1 MCAQPIDEKAIFKV
15 ACCIESTEAR
25 DDYLNQVCG
34 DNRDILSRVGTL
46 LRMQEESPSF
56 MESPLVGGDPTLDMG
71 PVLERPGTQIG
82 PYKLVQEI
90 GEGGMGVVYMA
101 VQKEPVRRKVALKII
116 KPGMDTREVIAR
128 FGAEEQALAM
138 MDHPNIAKVS

>member
-1 MCAQPIDEKAIFKV
+1 MGAQPIDEKAIFKV

-34 DNRDILSRVGTL
+34 DNREILSRVGTL

-56 MESPLVGGDPTLDMG
+56 MESPLVRGDPTLDMG

-82 PYKLVQEI
+82 PYKLIQEI

-101 VQKEPVRRKVALKII
+101 VQKEPVR
-116 KPGMDTREVIAR
+116 
-128 FGAEEQALAM
+128 
-138 MDHPNIAKVS
+138 AKWP